1 MRTGEN
7 IRKRKNG
14 RWEARIYDIH
24 TKKYHSIYAKTYQE
38 VKERKNEYIKSKEQP
53 LTTSPDTIETCFEI
67 WLDDIKPLVKQSTYA
82 KYHDI
87 AHNHIINHLGAIK
100 LNNLKQE
107 DINYFIQQKIKDGLS
122 SKTIQDIIC
131 VFKQGIKPHNMPFT
145 YKLPKATNK
154 EIKLLQEDEYKS
166 LVHYLLIDTTI
177 TKAGVLLALLC
188 GLRIGELCALTWQDI
203 DLKNGVLHITKTL
216 QRIKNTDLKADK
228 KTQIVIDTPKSIKS
242 LRTIPLQQLLIEKL
256 EPLQQ
261 KEETY
266 FLTGTYK
273 YIEPRAYQKKYEV
286 ILKNCHIEYINF
298 HALRHTFATKSMECN
313 VDIKSLSEILGHYD
327 VKFTMSQYVHSS
339 FEHKKSQLE
348 KLTQN
353 F

>member
-53 LTTSPDTIETCFEI
+53 LVTSPETIETCFLS
-67 WLDDIKPLVKQSTYA
+67 WLNDIKPLVKQSTFA
-82 KYHDI
+82 KYYDI

-107 DINYFIQQKIKDGLS
+107 D
-122 SKTIQDIIC
+122 
-131 VFKQGIKPHNMPFT
+131 
-145 YKLPKATNK
+145 
-154 EIKLLQEDEYKS
+154 KS
-166 LVHYLLIDTTI
+166 V
-177 TKAGVLLALLC
+177 
-188 GLRIGELCALTWQDI
+188 
-203 DLKNGVLHITKTL
+203 
-216 QRIKNTDLKADK
+216 
-228 KTQIVIDTPKSIKS
+228 KS

-261 KEETY
+261 KTDMY
-266 FLTGTYK
+266 FLTSTPHYM
-273 YIEPRAYQKKYEV
+273 EPRAYQKKYEE

-313 VDIKSLSEILGHYD
+313 MDIKSLSEILGHYD

-348 KLTQN
+348 KLTQIL
-353 F
+353 